1 TEDRIPENADDPAAI
16 AAVRFY
22 NLANTDRRMTLRI
35 GDMEPLAAF
44 SNRPTETPQTGK
56 DGEDFIPGTTG
67 TYTVSVVDEA
77 GEIVATREEELDLSA
92 GSYVSVF
99 LTGDER
105 NPTTFYVGRVRH
117 WVN

>member
-1 TEDRIPENADDPAAI
+1 AAI

-35 GDMEPLAAF
+35 GDLEPVAAF
-44 SNRPTETPQTGK
+44 RDRPTETPETGK
-56 DGEDFIPGTTG
+56 DDEGFIQVTPG
-67 TYTVSVVDEA
+67 TYTVSVVDED
-77 GEIVATREEELDLSA
+77 GEIVKTREQTVDLSA
-92 GSYVSVF
+92 GSYLSIF

-105 NPTTFYVGRVRH
+105 DPTTFYVGRVRH